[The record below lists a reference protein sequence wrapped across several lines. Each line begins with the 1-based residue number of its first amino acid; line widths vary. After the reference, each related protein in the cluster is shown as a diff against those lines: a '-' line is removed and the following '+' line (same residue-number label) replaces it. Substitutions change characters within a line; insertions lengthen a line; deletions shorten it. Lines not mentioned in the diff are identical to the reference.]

1 MSITN
6 PITQPH
12 LVNTVLGPL
21 SHLVFG
27 ITDAH
32 NHVWIDPIDGAAK
45 GSPVLNDQEM
55 ITRELGEYIKAGGK
69 TILDCQPGGCG
80 RDANMLMDLSIT
92 SGVNIIACT
101 GFHRRKYYPQN
112 NSCWEWSEQKWTDY
126 LISELEEGVVESKQ
140 NQKTIKAGFI
150 KIAMESEW
158 EETPQSALSG
168 AVNAARETGAAVEI
182 HTEKGI
188 LAENIVEHFL
198 DKGVNSSQIVLC
210 HMDKRMDIGLHT
222 ELAKAGVLLEYD
234 TFFRTKYSPEE
245 NVWRLIDTMVNSGL
259 SYRLAL
265 ATDMA
270 EAEYYHNLGGGPGL
284 ASLPGIIRE
293 RLIQMHVP
301 ENNIQQMLGE
311 NIARR
316 LAGLN

>member
-32 NHVWIDPIDGAAK
+32 NHVWIDPIDGSAK
-45 GSPVLNDQEM
+45 GSPVLNDKDM
-55 ITRELGEYIKAGGK
+55 ITRELGEYIKAGGR

-92 SGVNIIACT
+92 SGVNIITCT
-101 GFHRRKYYPQN
+101 GFHRCKYYPQN
-112 NSCWEWSEQKWTDY
+112 HSYLKWSEQKWTDN

-140 NQKTIKAGFI
+140 NLKFIKAGFI
-150 KIAMESEW
+150 KIALESVW
-158 EETPQSALSG
+158 EETPHSALNG
-168 AVNAARETGAAVEI
+168 AINAARETGAAVEI

-188 LAENIVEHFL
+188 LAENIVEYFL
-198 DKGVNSSQIVLC
+198 NKGVNSSQIVLC

-245 NVWRLIDTMVNSGL
+245 NVWRLIDTMVDSGL

-270 EAEYYHNLGGGPGL
+270 EAEYYHNLGSGPGL
-284 ASLPGIIRE
+284 VSLPGIIRE
-293 RLIQMHVP
+293 RLTRMHIP

>member
-1 MSITN
+1 MSISN

-21 SHLVFG
+21 SYLVFG

-32 NHVWIDPIDGAAK
+32 NHVWINPIDGSSK
-45 GSPVLNDQEM
+45 GSPVLNDKDM
-55 ITRELGEYIKAGGK
+55 ITRELGEYLKAGGRS
-69 TILDCQPGGCG
+69 ILDCQPGGCG
-80 RDANMLMDLSIT
+80 RDANMLLDLSVN

-101 GFHRRKYYPQN
+101 GFHRCKYYPQN
-112 NSCWEWSEQKWTDY
+112 HPFWKWSEQKWTDY
-126 LISELEEGVVESKQ
+126 LISELEEGVEESKQ
-140 NQKTIKAGFI
+140 NLKLIKAGFI
-150 KIAMESEW
+150 KIALESIW
-158 EETPQSALSG
+158 EETPQSALNG
-168 AVNAARETGAAVEI
+168 AVNAATETGAALEF

-188 LAENIVEHFL
+188 LAEKIVEYFL
-198 DKGVNSSQIVLC
+198 NKGVNSSQIVLC
-210 HMDKRMDIGLHT
+210 HMDKRIDIGLHT
-222 ELAKAGVLLEYD
+222 ELAKAGILLEYD

-245 NVWRLIDTMVNSGL
+245 NVWRLIETMVDSGL

-293 RLIQMHVP
+293 RLIRMHVS

>member
-1 MSITN
+1 MSISN

-32 NHVWIDPIDGAAK
+32 NHIWIDPIDGAALD
-45 GSPVLNDQEM
+45 SPVLND
-55 ITRELGEYIKAGGK
+55 RELIIQELCEYKKAGGR

-80 RDANMLMDLSIT
+80 RDANVLKDLSIS

-112 NSCWEWSEQKWTDY
+112 CSHWGWSEQKWADY
-126 LISELEEGVVESKQ
+126 LIKELVEGIFESKQ
-140 NQKTIKAGFI
+140 DQKTIKAGFI
-150 KIAMESEW
+150 KIAMESVW
-158 EETPQSALSG
+158 EDTPQSALNG
-168 AVNAARETGAAVEI
+168 AVNAAKETGAAIEI
-182 HTEKGI
+182 HTEKGA
-188 LAENIVEHFL
+188 LAQNIVEYFTHH
-198 DKGVNSSQIVLC
+198 DVNPTQIVLC
-210 HMDKRMDIGLHT
+210 HMDKRMDIGLHS
-222 ELAKAGVLLEYD
+222 ELAKAGILLEYD
-234 TFFRTKYSPEE
+234 TFFRSKYSPEE
-245 NVWRLIDTMVNSGL
+245 NLWSLIDTMVSSGL

-270 EAEYYHNLGGGPGL
+270 EAEYYQCLGGGPGL
-284 ASLPGIIRE
+284 ASFPGFIRE
-293 RLIQMHVP
+293 RLSHMHVP
-301 ENNIQQMLGE
+301 ENNIQQMMGE
-311 NIARR
+311 NITRR

>member
-1 MSITN
+1 MSISH
-6 PITQPH
+6 PISQPH

-32 NHVWIDPIDGAAK
+32 NHIWIDPIDGAAK
-45 GSPVLNDQEM
+45 GSPVLNDKEM
-55 ITRELGEYIKAGGK
+55 ISQELGEYLTAGGAS
-69 TILDCQPGGCG
+69 ILDCQPGGCG
-80 RDANMLMDLSIT
+80 RNANVLMELSMT

-101 GFHRRKYYPQN
+101 GFHRSKYHPQN
-112 NSCWEWSEQKWTDY
+112 YSCWKWSEQKWTDY
-126 LISELEEGVVESKQ
+126 MITELEEGIIESKQ
-140 NQKTIKAGFI
+140 VQGTIKAGFI
-150 KIAMESEW
+150 KIAMESVW
-158 EETPQSALSG
+158 EEAPQSVRNG
-168 AVNAARETGAAVEI
+168 AINAARETGAAVEI
-182 HTEKGI
+182 HTEKGAN
-188 LAENIVEHFL
+188 AENIIEYFIT
-198 DKGVNSSQIVLC
+198 KGVNSSQIVLC

-222 ELAKAGVLLEYD
+222 ELAKAGILLEYD

-245 NVWRLIDTMVNSGL
+245 NLWRLIETMVNSGL

-270 EAEYYHNLGGGPGL
+270 EAEHYHNLGGGPGL